1 MAIEDI
7 CQLEADLEQRKAELR
22 NDLAQLEAKV
32 HATRTELNPAKLIGD
47 RLTLLAGLAVLV
59 GFVIGYQT
67 VRGVDQSLAAAGK
80 EGALRA
86 YRAARQ

>member
-32 HATRTELNPAKLIGD
+32 HATRTELNPTKLIGD
-47 RLTLLAGLAVLV
+47 GLTLLAGLAVLV

-67 VRGVDQSLAAAGK
+67 VRADQSLAAAGK

>member
-1 MAIEDI
+1 
-7 CQLEADLEQRKAELR
+7 
-22 NDLAQLEAKV
+22 
-32 HATRTELNPAKLIGD
+32 
-47 RLTLLAGLAVLV
+47 VLV